1 MSNENK
7 ETSTPSAQPETG
19 LVKCHELTGAA
30 FIVLPEALRDLI
42 GEEAYQAWVA
52 ELNNQ
57 CIHVVT
63 QYPGDVIFIDLPV
76 MVVNKHRHSTA
87 AEQAAPAA
95 AGPEATL

>member
-1 MSNENK
+1 MSNQNQ
-7 ETSTPSAQPETG
+7 ETSSPSAQPETG

-30 FIVLPEALRDLI
+30 FIVLPEALRDLL
-42 GEEAYQAWVA
+42 GEEAYQARVA

-57 CIHVVT
+57 SIQIVAQH
-63 QYPGDVIFIDLPV
+63 PGDVFFIELPV

-87 AEQAAPAA
+87 AEQAPPAA